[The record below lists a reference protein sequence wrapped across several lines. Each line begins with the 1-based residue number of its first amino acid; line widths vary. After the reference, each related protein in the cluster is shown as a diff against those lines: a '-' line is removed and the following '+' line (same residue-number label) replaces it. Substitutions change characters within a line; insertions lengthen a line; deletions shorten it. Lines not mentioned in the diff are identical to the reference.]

1 MGLIKA
7 VTSTVT
13 STIAEMWED
22 YIYCDSMSN
31 DILIQKGIARKA
43 GGNEKAGGN
52 VITDGSRIAVNAGQ
66 FMIIVENGKIIDFTA
81 EEGGYIYDT
90 KTEPSLFCGSFKD
103 GLKEAVNTI
112 KERFKFGGQPA
123 NDQRVYYINTKEIL
137 DNKFGFGNIP
147 FRDNEFNI
155 SIMLQ
160 GFGVYSFR
168 IINPLIFYRNIGA
181 NVADSYSKGLLAGQ
195 MRTELQGA
203 LMPVLGTIS
212 QNGMRYDSLPQE
224 SQRILQELKSQLNEE
239 WNVGRGIE
247 MTVITFQSIAPDDE
261 SRDKIREF
269 QESRVYAADHN
280 MLGARIGAAQA
291 NAMEDAAKNPGGAV
305 GAVAGVGMI
314 SNNMGVN
321 AGELLKQPSKPQ
333 PQEKWT
339 CECGN
344 INEYPFCPMCGRP
357 KPEKNPYVCEHCG
370 TDWSFMEKQPKFCP
384 SCGKPMA

>member
-1 MGLIKA
+1 
-7 VTSTVT
+7 
-13 STIAEMWED
+13 
-22 YIYCDSMSN
+22 
-31 DILIQKGIARKA
+31 
-43 GGNEKAGGN
+43 
-52 VITDGSRIAVNAGQ
+52 
-66 FMIIVENGKIIDFTA
+66 
-81 EEGGYIYDT
+81 
-90 KTEPSLFCGSFKD
+90 
-103 GLKEAVNTI
+103 
-112 KERFKFGGQPA
+112 
-123 NDQRVYYINTKEIL
+123 
-137 DNKFGFGNIP
+137 
-147 FRDNEFNI
+147 
-155 SIMLQ
+155 MLQ

-357 KPEKNPYVCEHCG
+357 RPEKNPYVCEHCG

-384 SCGKPMA
+384 SCGKPMT